1 MLSNFIHQY
10 PFIPIRPA
18 LAMSAFTVSDELRCV
33 LRRPDIG
40 VCDPANVLLQA
51 MGVWVDSALGK
62 GKHGRGRG
70 LGGTGLPEIPG
81 RGEGV
86 MGEHA
91 LLQYRQHCLSRSAG
105 VVEEG
110 NRDQQARNNFTP
122 GFSRSTL
129 GLNTIVGNDQAEE
142 DEVNLMVWLV
152 KKK

>member
-18 LAMSAFTVSDELRCV
+18 LAMSAFTVSDTMRCV
-33 LRRPDIG
+33 LRRSDISAS
-40 VCDPANVLLQA
+40 DPANVLLQA
-51 MGVWVDSALGK
+51 MGIWVDSALGK

-70 LGGTGLPEIPG
+70 LGGTGMSKVPG
-81 RGEGV
+81 WGEGV

-91 LLQYRQHCLSRSAG
+91 LSQHRQHCVPRRTG
-105 VVEEG
+105 VVDKSVNDRESQK
-110 NRDQQARNNFTP
+110 NLTP
-122 GFSRSTL
+122 GFFRSAS
-129 GLNTIVGNDQAEE
+129 GLNTVVGNVQAEE